1 MPIVVMKSPLKV
13 SGTRWGRSQAL
24 RLMGPWEQ
32 RAVGAKGMNTGA
44 YAQERRRLA
53 PWVGAACGE
62 SRSTPGK
69 VPPRTGGACRNPR
82 LWGCRCT
89 KPIGLGVVQGQ
100 SRGASSRL
108 PQTTG
113 TCSSP
118 YFARVSGGRH
128 IAGVPCK
135 RRTAAAASP
144 MQALAQVPHRRLTR
158 PYGACRLPALGAQWR
173 SIAHPKQAAR
183 NVRRLAWGERSGGQW
198 RARRP
203 QRSAAAGEH

>member
-13 SGTRWGRSQAL
+13 SGTSWGRSQAL

-62 SRSTPGK
+62 SRSTPGR

-89 KPIGLGVVQGQ
+89 KPIGLGVVRGQ

-108 PQTTG
+108 PQTIG
-113 TCSSP
+113 TCPSP
-118 YFARVSGGRH
+118 YFARVSG
-128 IAGVPCK
+128 AV
-135 RRTAAAASP
+135 TA
-144 MQALAQVPHRRLTR
+144 
-158 PYGACRLPALGAQWR
+158 
-173 SIAHPKQAAR
+173 
-183 NVRRLAWGERSGGQW
+183 ERSDGPITSLGCRAKGEQPLRQVQCRRWPRLCGGD
-198 RARRP
+198 
-203 QRSAAAGEH
+203 

>member
-1 MPIVVMKSPLKV
+1 MSIVVMKSPLKV
-13 SGTRWGRSQAL
+13 SGTRWDRSQAL

-32 RAVGAKGMNTGA
+32 RAVGAKGVNTGA

-62 SRSTPGK
+62 SRSTSGR

-82 LWGCRCT
+82 LWECRCT

-108 PQTTG
+108 PQTIG

-128 IAGVPCK
+128 CGGSDGPIAWLGCRAKGEQPL
-135 RRTAAAASP
+135 RQART
-144 MQALAQVPHRRLTR
+144 QALAQTPWWRLTR
-158 PYGACRLPALGAQWR
+158 PCGACRLPALGAQWVL
-173 SIAHPKQAAR
+173 HCPPKAGSSKCTAAC
-183 NVRRLAWGERSGGQW
+183 LG
-198 RARRP
+198 RA
-203 QRSAAAGEH
+203 